1 MARQRR
7 RPSTGMFEAAQLMW
21 AQEEAVRNPK
31 PPVVTPRQE
40 SPEEKSS
47 RKRREL
53 SEAYERDFFAR
64 KAKEDAESKAAQ
76 ARGAAQEL
84 LRALGA
90 TSEERTLLAECPLDN
105 IPTALAEER
114 RNAFLK
120 PAREIKFCEC
130 RATPK
135 ERTLLARAEPD
146 AIPQILTDMRRAVAA
161 EDAKRA
167 SLGMYGILLNRK

>member
-21 AQEEAVRNPK
+21 AQEEALRNPK

-47 RKRREL
+47 RQRREL
-53 SEAYERDFFAR
+53 SEAYERAFFAR
-64 KAKEDAESKAAQ
+64 KTKEDAESKAAQ

-114 RNAFLK
+114 RNTFLK
-120 PAREIKFCEC
+120 PAREIKFREYQASPTE
-130 RATPK
+130 RA
-135 ERTLLARAEPD
+135 LLARAEPD

-161 EDAKRA
+161 EDTKRA
-167 SLGMYGILLNRK
+167 SLGMYGVLLK